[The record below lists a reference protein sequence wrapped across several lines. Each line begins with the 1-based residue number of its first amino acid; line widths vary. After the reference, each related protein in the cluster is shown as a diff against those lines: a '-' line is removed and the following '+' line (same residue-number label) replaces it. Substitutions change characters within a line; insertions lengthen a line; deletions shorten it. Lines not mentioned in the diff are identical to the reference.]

1 FATVSDKGVVT
12 GVAAGTA
19 TITAKAGAKTA
30 TCVVTVTPEIIAVT
44 SIALEPVTVSLEA
57 GKTTTLVATVLPEN
71 ATNKTVTWTTS
82 AETFATV
89 SDKGVVTGVAAG
101 TATITAKAG
110 AKTATCVVTVTPE
123 IIAVTSI
130 SLDHTK
136 VSVEAGK
143 TAALVATVLP
153 ENATNRS
160 VTWTTS
166 AAKFAT
172 VSDKGVVTGVA
183 VGEATITATA
193 GDKTATSVVTVTP
206 IPVVPYDWYDTVEA
220 GAKVYTVS
228 TAAHLLEFGNIISG
242 LDGRKV
248 DTFAGKTVQLAKDID
263 ISTVA
268 EWRPIGGEVT
278 FTTTEQNP
286 DYNKIDVVITP
297 DKTFQG
303 TFDGATHS
311 ISGLSVSKKD
321 AKYGAFFVALKDATV
336 KNINFTNINMVLSDA
351 ASTDKGC
358 DYASVVG
365 VAENTKL
372 TDINVSGKIQST
384 RVAGIAYVVAD
395 GTKLTNC
402 VSSVTLI
409 SKTKIF
415 ADANKKVNI
424 ISGGLVGQVAIENA
438 TTIDNKATLEL
449 ELFLNCEFNGT
460 LTVDVS
466 AVAPSWVWVGQLLGA
481 TSYPTPA
488 TNGYYTLVVNNFK
501 ANGKLIVTDA
511 EVFKALEGGM
521 PDCFNGVD
529 LKDAPVV
536 ANTINDHHDV
546 HNKLGRIHKDLGLI
560 VK

>member
-1 FATVSDKGVVT
+1 
-12 GVAAGTA
+12 
-19 TITAKAGAKTA
+19 
-30 TCVVTVTPEIIAVT
+30 
-44 SIALEPVTVSLEA
+44 
-57 GKTTTLVATVLPEN
+57 
-71 ATNKTVTWTTS
+71 
-82 AETFATV
+82 
-89 SDKGVVTGVAAG
+89 
-101 TATITAKAG
+101 
-110 AKTATCVVTVTPE
+110 
-123 IIAVTSI
+123 
-130 SLDHTK
+130 
-136 VSVEAGK
+136 
-143 TAALVATVLP
+143 
-153 ENATNRS
+153 
-160 VTWTTS
+160 
-166 AAKFAT
+166 
-172 VSDKGVVTGVA
+172 
-183 VGEATITATA
+183 
-193 GDKTATSVVTVTP
+193 
-206 IPVVPYDWYDTVEA
+206 
-220 GAKVYTVS
+220 AKVYTVS
-228 TAAHLLEFGNIISG
+228 TAAHLIEFGNIISG

-278 FTTTEQNP
+278 FITTDHGTVY
-286 DYNKIDVVITP
+286 DKIDIVITP
-297 DKTFQG
+297 EKTFQG
-303 TFDGATHS
+303 TLDGATHS

-336 KNINFTNINMVLSDA
+336 KNINFTNINMALSDA

-372 TDINVSGKIQST
+372 TDINVSGRIQST

-409 SKTKIF
+409 SKTKVYSE
-415 ADANKKVNI
+415 ALTKKVNI

-438 TTIDNKATLEL
+438 KPIADKATLEI

-481 TSYPTPA
+481 TSYPSPA

-501 ANGKLIVTDA
+501 ANGKLIITDA
-511 EVFKALEGGM
+511 EPLKSITNM
-521 PDCFNGVD
+521 PICFNGID
-529 LKDAPVV
+529 LKGAAVEV
-536 ANTINDHHDV
+536 NTANDHHDV
-546 HNKLGRIHKDLGLI
+546 HNKLGRIHKDLGLS